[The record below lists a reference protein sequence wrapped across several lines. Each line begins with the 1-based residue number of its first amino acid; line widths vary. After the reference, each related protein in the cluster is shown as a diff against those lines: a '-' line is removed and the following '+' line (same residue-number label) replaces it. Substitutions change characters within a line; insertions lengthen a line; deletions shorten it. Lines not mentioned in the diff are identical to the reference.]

1 MGVNKLSKVHFL
13 FTFLPLQVGENM
25 QKNSVFDAGVGEII
39 HLPFSTRKKIWST
52 FPYAAFS
59 QASYDANH
67 QFQLGLYRRRM
78 DEADIF
84 VNGEYTR
91 EDREAPQ
98 G

>member
-13 FTFLPLQVGENM
+13 FTFLSLQVGEKA
-25 QKNSVFDAGVGEII
+25 QKSGVFSPRVGEII
-39 HLPFSTRKKIWST
+39 HLPFFTRKKIWAT

>member
-13 FTFLPLQVGENM
+13 FTFLPLQVGEKT
-25 QKNSVFDAGVGEII
+25 QKSGVFSPQVGEII
-39 HLPFSTRKKIWST
+39 HLSFSTRKKIWAT

-59 QASYDANH
+59 QASHDANH

-84 VNGEYTR
+84 VNSEYTR